1 MFKSLLGL
9 RRLKVVRLQ
18 FANLASQ
25 IIGHHVEPE
34 VALHRGVA
42 CVFGTTLITTLFGV
56 HDRLFDGVALFIQD
70 VVKCIGDFLEDPIRI
85 AFFEQILTSLFQFAA
100 HLAQSLHPLAVR
112 VGRPAL
118 HQTSQSPTQIAI
130 LQQIIRHFVEE
141 ITGLKVEA
149 RLGAIPT

>member
-18 FANLASQ
+18 FAHFASQ
-25 IIGHHVEPE
+25 VVGHHVEPE

-42 CVFGTTLITTLFGV
+42 CVFSTALVATLIGV
-56 HDRLFDGVALFIQD
+56 HDRLFNGMALFIQD
-70 VVKCIGDFLEDPIRI
+70 VVKRVGDFLEDPIRV
-85 AFFEQILTSLFQFAA
+85 ALLQQILTRLFQFAA

-118 HQTSQSPTQIAI
+118 HQTS
-130 LQQIIRHFVEE
+130 
-141 ITGLKVEA
+141 
-149 RLGAIPT
+149 